1 MTTEYAQVRPKED
14 IVLLSLSS
22 LNDAIAQTISSPQT
36 VLFSGTASR
45 SPEKIDTLF
54 IVASE
59 KCRADFQRCPIVFEI
74 LKTNT
79 PDINIA

>member
-1 MTTEYAQVRPKED
+1 MTTEYAQVWLKED

-22 LNDAIAQTISSPQT
+22 LNDAIAQKISSPQT
-36 VLFSGTASR
+36 LGPPQGA
-45 SPEKIDTLF
+45 PEKIYTLF

-59 KCRADFQRCPIVFEI
+59 KCRVDFQRYPVVFEL